1 LLQPARLPH
10 CLTVAAAFLGNA
22 SVTAQSAKANLY
34 PKFELSLAVPAVI
47 LNSDIRVDG
56 SGGRIGTDLDAEDDL
71 GLAKTKFQ
79 PRVALRWRPGRR
91 HELEVGYQFA
101 RRTGETILERE
112 IDFVDST
119 YEVGTP
125 VRSRFDSDQAFL
137 VYRFAFLAR
146 DRTQVGAALGL
157 GALFL
162 DIGLDELVA
171 GTGGDEVDFSQSATV
186 TGPLGSIGLFGRF
199 LAGDRWRFGADLRYI
214 DVSIDRF
221 QPRVLEAGLEVLYAF
236 SPSVAVEAGYGGS
249 AIRMDVGP
257 KTRAPGETGLVSGQ
271 IKYSLQNVRLGVA
284 LTP

>member
-125 VRSRFDSDQAFL
+125 VRSRFDSDEAFL
-137 VYRFAFLAR
+137 VYRFAFMAR
-146 DRTQVGAALGL
+146 DRTQVGAALGV

-162 DIGLDELVA
+162 DIGLDALAA
-171 GTGGDEVDFSQSATV
+171 GTGEVDFSQSARV
-186 TGPLGSIGLFGRF
+186 TGPLGSIGLFGRL

-214 DVSIDRF
+214 QISIDRF
-221 QPRVLEAGLEVLYAF
+221 EPRVFEAGAEVLYAF
-236 SPSVAVEAGYGGS
+236 SHSVAVEAGYGGS
-249 AIRMDVGP
+249 AIRIDVGP
-257 KTRAPGETGLVSGQ
+257 KTRAQGETGLVSGQ
-271 IKYSLQNVRLGVA
+271 IKYSLQNVRLGIA